1 MDTSMTRPLF
11 GVGEE
16 VILVS
21 KDSPDLNGKYTIKD
35 IAYHKGFYF
44 DKFLNKTVHWICT
57 DLDKETPAYLL
68 EELDVPDEDGSEIMW
83 AQSAL
88 RKKYPP
94 SEFTFDELMN
104 NLKLETVG

>member
-11 GVGEE
+11 SVGEE
-16 VILVS
+16 VMLVS
-21 KDSPDLNGKYTIKD
+21 KDRPDLNGRYTIKD
-35 IAYHKGFYF
+35 IVYHEGFYF
-44 DKFLNKTVHWICT
+44 DKFLNKTVQWICT
-57 DLDKETPAYLL
+57 ELDKETPSHLL
-68 EELDVPDEDGSEIMW
+68 EELEVADEFGSEFMW

-88 RKKYPP
+88 RKIYPP